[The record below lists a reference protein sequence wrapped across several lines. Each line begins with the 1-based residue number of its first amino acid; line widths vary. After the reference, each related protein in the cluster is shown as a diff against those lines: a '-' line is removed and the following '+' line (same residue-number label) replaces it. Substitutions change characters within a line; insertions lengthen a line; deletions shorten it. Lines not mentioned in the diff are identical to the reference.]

1 MVIYV
6 SSVIQNIIEVDKMK
20 VSEFQHGDILWIY
33 NSYEEYYA
41 ELEFV
46 QVNEDGT
53 SRFHITG
60 ETTVDEP
67 EYGYSLDSIEFRN
80 IKLRNGKEKI
90 KVVSTNGISY
100 KRLKFKEHF
109 KTLFRNFI
117 NSTESGL

>member
-20 VSEFQHGDILWIY
+20 VSEFQQGDILWIY

-53 SRFHITG
+53 SWM
-60 ETTVDEP
+60 
-67 EYGYSLDSIEFRN
+67 
-80 IKLRNGKEKI
+80 
-90 KVVSTNGISY
+90 
-100 KRLKFKEHF
+100 
-109 KTLFRNFI
+109 
-117 NSTESGL
+117 